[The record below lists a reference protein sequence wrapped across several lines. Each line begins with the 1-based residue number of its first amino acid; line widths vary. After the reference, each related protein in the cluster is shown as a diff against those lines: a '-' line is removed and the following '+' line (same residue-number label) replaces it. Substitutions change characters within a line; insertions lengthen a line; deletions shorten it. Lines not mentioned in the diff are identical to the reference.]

1 MLAIGPEG
9 GWADDELE
17 LFRQTGWASASLGC
31 TILRAETAAIAATAI
46 TMSELGWL
54 IDLRYIRRRKL
65 VMNKGHIY
73 FEIQAD
79 DTKRA
84 IDFYSQV
91 FGWKFSLVPGL
102 PIPYWT
108 IETGG
113 SRGGL
118 LQRPAKTPPPQSGTN
133 AFVCSLE
140 VENFDAT
147 AQTIQELG
155 GIVALPKFAVPN
167 TCWQGYFV
175 DPEGNT
181 FGIFQVD
188 PNAGN

>member
-1 MLAIGPEG
+1 
-9 GWADDELE
+9 
-17 LFRQTGWASASLGC
+17 
-31 TILRAETAAIAATAI
+31 
-46 TMSELGWL
+46 
-54 IDLRYIRRRKL
+54 
-65 VMNKGHIY
+65 MNRGHIY

-79 DTKRA
+79 RPERA
-84 IDFYSQV
+84 IAFYSKV
-91 FGWKFSLVPGL
+91 FGWKFSEVRGL
-102 PIPYWT
+102 PVSYWM

-118 LQRPAKTPPPQSGTN
+118 LERPAKTPPPECGTN

-140 VENFDAT
+140 VEDFDRT
-147 AQTIQELG
+147 AKTIAQLG

-181 FGIFQVD
+181 FGIFEVD
-188 PNAGN
+188 ANARA

>member
-1 MLAIGPEG
+1 
-9 GWADDELE
+9 
-17 LFRQTGWASASLGC
+17 
-31 TILRAETAAIAATAI
+31 
-46 TMSELGWL
+46 
-54 IDLRYIRRRKL
+54 
-65 VMNKGHIY
+65 MNKGHIY
-73 FEIQAD
+73 FEIHTD

-84 IDFYSQV
+84 INFYSHV
-91 FGWKFSLVPGL
+91 FGWKFSEVPGL

-118 LQRPAKTPPPQSGTN
+118 LQRPAKAPPTQSGTN

-147 AQTIQELG
+147 AKIIQGHG
-155 GIVALPKFAVPN
+155 GIVALPKFAVPK

-175 DPEGNT
+175 DTEGNT
-181 FGIFQVD
+181 FGIFEVD
-188 PNAGN
+188 PKAGS